1 MIKARY
7 YFLLILVLGC
17 GVAKSETAYV
27 TDELRLTVHR
37 AKDTSDKAFANIKS
51 GDAVE
56 ILERNRSY
64 ARVRLEDGRTGW
76 VRVAYLVDKEPARR
90 RVQRVEAERDKLAA
104 ELVEFT
110 SGQDNSG
117 ERIATLEKAR
127 AATEKKLREQEA
139 KVASLSSENAQL
151 LRGSVPGEIS
161 LPVGWLGGL
170 GFGLFV
176 AGWLLSAWW
185 TDRRMRRRHGGFR
198 IQ

>member
-1 MIKARY
+1 MMNTRRY
-7 YFLLILVLGC
+7 LVLMSLLSC
-17 GVAKSETAYV
+17 GVVNAETAYV

-37 AKDTSDKAFANIKS
+37 AKDTSDKAFASIKS

-90 RVQRVEAERDKLAA
+90 RVQRVEEERDKLAA
-104 ELVEFT
+104 ELSKLT

-139 KVASLSSENAQL
+139 KVATLSSENAQL
-151 LRGSVPGEIS
+151 RRGTVPGQIS
-161 LPVGWLGGL
+161 LPVMWLGGL
-170 GFGLFV
+170 CLGLFV
-176 AGWLLSAWW
+176 AGWLLSAWRI
-185 TDRRMRRRHGGFR
+185 DRRIRQRHGGFR